1 MDDLCD
7 CGALLVGLAQPPDR
21 ISLQDRFAVFLD
33 HPNEGPHVLL
43 TDDGAGRVAG
53 PDAEG
58 VRAARNLETPA
69 ALPRAVV
76 AALPGRVLPPVEL
89 LAVDADGV
97 PLWLAELVRAGQEEV
112 CIADEGDAPAL
123 PS

>member
-1 MDDLCD
+1 
-7 CGALLVGLAQPPDR
+7 
-21 ISLQDRFAVFLD
+21 
-33 HPNEGPHVLL
+33 
-43 TDDGAGRVAG
+43 
-53 PDAEG
+53 
-58 VRAARNLETPA
+58 
-69 ALPRAVV
+69 
-76 AALPGRVLPPVEL
+76 VEL